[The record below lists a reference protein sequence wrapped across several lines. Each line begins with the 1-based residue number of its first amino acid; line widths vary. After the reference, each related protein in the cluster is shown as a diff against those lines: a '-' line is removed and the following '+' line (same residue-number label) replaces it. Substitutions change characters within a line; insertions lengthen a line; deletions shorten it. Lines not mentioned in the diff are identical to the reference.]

1 VRERAPP
8 VGGDAGGDSDG
19 GGWDCD
25 EGIPASAI
33 RRGGPS
39 LDDALLPLLLPS
51 LLSIEEIAEDLS
63 ISVNTVKSHLRAVY
77 LKLGVGGRRAAAVT
91 THERELVRTGRYMA
105 R

>member
-1 VRERAPP
+1 MTARDYPAARRDLAATLRL
-8 VGGDAGGDSDG
+8 AGEHGFDHVVVQ
-19 GGWDCD
+19 C
-25 EGIPASAI
+25 
-33 RRGGPS
+33 RT
-39 LDDALLPLLLPS
+39 LDDALLPLVLPS

-77 LKLGVGGRRAAAVT
+77 LKLGVGGRRAAAVA